1 MLPAVLREMVKQRP
15 QALLALE
22 VPRRTGAEGAADADA
37 AAAAGARAAIGFGV
51 AGTGGGAGTGAGA
64 VVATM

>member
-1 MLPAVLREMVKQRP
+1 MLPAVLPELVDRRP

-37 AAAAGARAAIGFGV
+37 SAWVHGLTPGYTI
-51 AGTGGGAGTGAGA
+51 THTGANTR
-64 VVATM
+64 VRL